1 MKTVNMPAGVG
12 VVAIMTL
19 VVERLIER
27 GVRPCQTWS
36 AHYATRAVT
45 FSNFDPAISNV
56 GAVHRNG
63 AKSGADARLAHCLI
77 DAITRLIWISQ
88 PTLV

>member
-1 MKTVNMPAGVG
+1 MPAGGG

-27 GVRPCQTWS
+27 GVRSLP
-36 AHYATRAVT
+36 AVERPLRNARRH
-45 FSNFDPAISNV
+45 FQQ
-56 GAVHRNG
+56 HRPRHQQRERCSSHG
-63 AKSGADARLAHCLI
+63 PKSGADARLAHCLI
-77 DAITRLIWISQ
+77 KAVTRLIWISQ